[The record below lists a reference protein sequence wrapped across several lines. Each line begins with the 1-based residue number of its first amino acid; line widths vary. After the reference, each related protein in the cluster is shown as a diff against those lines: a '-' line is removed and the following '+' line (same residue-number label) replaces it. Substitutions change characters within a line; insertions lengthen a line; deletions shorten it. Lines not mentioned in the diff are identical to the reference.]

1 MQGEP
6 KPHIGLPEGAP
17 AEVKWS
23 SKSFLKPVEQFEEFN
38 LRPYV
43 LFVSFCWMPLIIAGL
58 IILQWH
64 KLAAE
69 GSEID
74 KFRFAGMC
82 LILVGVADLFLHG
95 HLLKYILIRKV
106 GHRQGRLFEPD
117 WKSIFVHIE
126 DSKTFNKMKLIS
138 NDFGLLRAHNGYI
151 DMEMTTHR
159 AHLAS
164 KNVSVLIHSLTE
176 KKDQKKGISG
186 VQLASKAGEWFW
198 AVTLIAPVQNWNLLL
213 GVSNN
218 KRATWLL
225 KRIQKDVNSGRDD
238 DSRAKG
244 SRSMQNKP
252 EKEEIDFS

>member
-1 MQGEP
+1 MQGKP

-17 AEVKWS
+17 DEVKWS
-23 SKSFLKPVEQFEEFN
+23 NKSFLKPVEQFEGFN

-43 LFVSFCWMPLIIAGL
+43 LFLSVCWMPLVIVGL

-64 KLAAE
+64 KPAAE

-74 KFRFAGMC
+74 KFRFVGMC
-82 LILVGVADLFLHG
+82 LIVLGVADLFLHG

-106 GHRQGRLFEPD
+106 GRRQGRLFEPG

-126 DSKTFNKMKLIS
+126 DSKTFNKMKLIP
-138 NDFGLLRAHNGYI
+138 NDFGLLHAHNGYI
-151 DMEMTTHR
+151 DMEMTNHR

-164 KNVSVLIHSLTE
+164 KNVSVSIHSLAE
-176 KKDQKKGISG
+176 KKSQKRGISG
-186 VQLASKAGEWFW
+186 VQLASKAGEWPW

-225 KRIQKDVNSGRDD
+225 KRIQKDVNSG
-238 DSRAKG
+238 
-244 SRSMQNKP
+244 
-252 EKEEIDFS
+252 